1 MIVFVYGNGGI
12 DTSDLN
18 HDELGIL
25 SFLKRFAPGSANE
38 NLKIFAK
45 ILTVGSKLIDY
56 FPTDNP
62 HLFVSNIEDMI
73 NKRITNTN
81 LKSEQA
87 EQLTKAYQ
95 IITKNR

>member
-1 MIVFVYGNGGI
+1 MEKFFI
-12 DTSDLN
+12 SDFCRN
-18 HDELGIL
+18 
-25 SFLKRFAPGSANE
+25 P
-38 NLKIFAK
+38 
-45 ILTVGSKLIDY
+45 TVGSKLIDY

-87 EQLTKAYQ
+87 EEFKTEQLTKAYQ

>member
-1 MIVFVYGNGGI
+1 MR
-12 DTSDLN
+12 S
-18 HDELGIL
+18 
-25 SFLKRFAPGSANE
+25 
-38 NLKIFAK
+38 
-45 ILTVGSKLIDY
+45 IDY

-87 EQLTKAYQ
+87 EEFKTEQLTKAYQ
-95 IITKNR
+95 TITKNR